1 MKIVCLKMTKMQTN
15 LFAVKVTFWFWFW
28 VTGEGMGGSLY
39 WRELIDLAHGV
50 GFSTPSLVSSS
61 AIMVHDPELKEKA
74 GTTISTL
81 TFFMRLWRAFSDP
94 ALNFPGDIRYASCTY
109 RMFKLPKATV
119 RHGAT
124 VTYKGTVAEFPEKLD
139 FDSVNSFKVQ

>member
-1 MKIVCLKMTKMQTN
+1 MTKMQTN
-15 LFAVKVTFWFWFW
+15 VFVVKVTFWFWFW

-81 TFFMRLWRAFSDP
+81 TFFMRL
-94 ALNFPGDIRYASCTY
+94 
-109 RMFKLPKATV
+109 
-119 RHGAT
+119 
-124 VTYKGTVAEFPEKLD
+124 
-139 FDSVNSFKVQ
+139 

>member
-1 MKIVCLKMTKMQTN
+1 MQTN

-61 AIMVHDPELKEKA
+61 AIVVHDPELKEKA

-81 TFFMRLWRAFSDP
+81 NFFFYEA
-94 ALNFPGDIRYASCTY
+94 
-109 RMFKLPKATV
+109 V
-119 RHGAT
+119 
-124 VTYKGTVAEFPEKLD
+124 KGLFLTLL
-139 FDSVNSFKVQ
+139 